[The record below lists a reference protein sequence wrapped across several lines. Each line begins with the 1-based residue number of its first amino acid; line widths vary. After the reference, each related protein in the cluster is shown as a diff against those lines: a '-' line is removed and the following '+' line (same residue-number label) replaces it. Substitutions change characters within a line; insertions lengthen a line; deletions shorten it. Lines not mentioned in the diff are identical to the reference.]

1 MGRKGLFSTTFYA
14 TFIALLCVAAILGL
28 TLPLAAGPAAQD
40 ATPSPVATAAPVGT
54 PLPGVPV
61 RLGANT
67 LFYVFERLG
76 PLSAADRAALISK
89 KLEQLAED
97 PFAPPLEV
105 TLAESELGIDVIVG
119 EIVLMTITY
128 ADAGAMNMLPAQA
141 AQKATQIIQERV
153 NNYRQLNT
161 PQARGLRILAAVA
174 LAVVL
179 LVILF
184 FLNRQFQRGLERYE
198 QQNVAGNAQDA
209 LATSG
214 IYRTGLWRRLIH
226 LLFDLVRIVAL
237 LVLLFA
243 VVPILFR
250 LVPLTAGFGEQLSV
264 YVNNFFSGVWNWF
277 GDNRGNLFA
286 IVIIVVITHGL
297 ARLVRAFF
305 QEVEQGT
312 IRINGFDSDWAP
324 FTSQI
329 IGFLLYIGAVIVA
342 FPYIPGSDTEAFR
355 GVSIFLGALLTFS
368 STAAVTNIVAGVIQT
383 YTGAFRVGDVVRISE
398 TTGVVTEK
406 RLLTTRIRTPKQE
419 EVSIPNAVV
428 MNASVVN
435 YSTLA
440 HNKGLILY
448 TTVTIGYDVP
458 WRSVHALLLS
468 AAAKTT
474 ELLTDPPPFVLQTSL
489 NDYHISYQLN
499 CFTNHPEVMQRTY
512 SQLHQNIQEAF
523 NEAGVEI
530 MSPAFTA
537 LRDGNTVTLPP
548 DSRPSGYQ
556 APGFRIDLGK

>member
-14 TFIALLCVAAILGL
+14 TFIALLCVAAILCL
-28 TLPLAAGPAAQD
+28 AVPLVAGPAAQD
-40 ATPSPVATAAPVGT
+40 ATPSPAATSAPVAT

-61 RLGANT
+61 RLGGNT

-76 PLSAADRAALISK
+76 PLSAAERAALISD

-97 PFAPPLEV
+97 PFAPSLDI
-105 TLAESELGIDVIVG
+105 TLAESELGIDLIVG

-128 ADAGAMNMLPAQA
+128 ADAGAMNMSPAQA
-141 AQKATQIIQERV
+141 AQVATQIIQEKV
-153 NNYRQLNT
+153 SYYRQLNT
-161 PQARGLRILAAVA
+161 PQARGLRILVAVA
-174 LAVVL
+174 LALVL

-184 FLNRQFQRGLERYE
+184 FLNWLFQRGLERYE
-198 QQNVAGNAQDA
+198 QHNGAGNAHDA

-214 IYRTGLWRRLIH
+214 IYRTGLWRRLIR
-226 LLFDLVRIVAL
+226 LLFDMVRIVAL

-250 LVPLTAGFGEQLSV
+250 LLPLTASFGEQLSV
-264 YVNNFFSGVWNWF
+264 YVSNLFSAVWNWF

-286 IVIIVVITHGL
+286 IVIIIVITNGL
-297 ARLVRAFF
+297 ARLVRAIF
-305 QEVEQGT
+305 QEVEQGA
-312 IRINGFDSDWAP
+312 IRISGFEADWAP

-383 YTGAFRVGDVVRISE
+383 YTGAFRVGDMVRIGE
-398 TTGVVTEK
+398 TTGTVTEK

-440 HNKGLILY
+440 HNQGLILY

-458 WRSVHALLLS
+458 WRTVHALLLS

-499 CFTNHPEVMQRTY
+499 GFTNRPEVMPRTY
-512 SQLHQNIQEAF
+512 SQLHQHIQEAF

-530 MSPAFTA
+530 MSPTFTA
-537 LRDGNTVTLPP
+537 LRDGNTVALPP

-556 APGFRIDLGK
+556 APGFRIDHSQ